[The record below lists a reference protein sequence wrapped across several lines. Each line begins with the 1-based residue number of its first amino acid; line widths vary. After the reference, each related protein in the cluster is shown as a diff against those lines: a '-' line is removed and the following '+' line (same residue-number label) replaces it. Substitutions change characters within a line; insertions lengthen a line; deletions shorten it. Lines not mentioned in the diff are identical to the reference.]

1 MTVSSAITRKDYDLT
16 GGFTSCPYNF
26 KVFEAADLKVTKR
39 NIYGIE
45 TILALGTDYTVTGAG
60 TEGGG
65 EVLLTSAGV
74 NGEHITIQRNLT
86 VTQMFAFRG
95 QKDFYAER
103 HENAYD
109 RIVML
114 IQQQSEASSRAIL
127 LPTTFIG
134 SSTIVNLIP
143 GYALGISADG
153 LSVQCVANTG
163 ANQSADLA
171 NTILAAKGAGLIGFT
186 YALAYAAGT
195 VGKELKDQK
204 DADTAL
210 ALRSTNLEAAN
221 LLNCKVPVRQTALA
235 GAVDANGAANFMA
248 IGSGLAVSLA
258 ATAVPVVV
266 AFAAGFGS
274 TGELDFVG
282 RATADL
288 ATAWSAL
295 TPSTTLYLYVDRN
308 VGTGALTYGFTAL
321 APTYG
326 YGTAKSIVAGQHTY
340 RIDEGVMYVGNGATA
355 TAVQRVFLG
364 ECLTGAA
371 TVTSVITYALMGRF
385 ESAWVTP
392 LPAVA
397 SNTPIQHN
405 IGDVAYTPR
414 LVLKN
419 LTTEINW
426 PVGAIADGPMAANA
440 SFTAPL
446 AFRRQTN
453 IANFINSSAQM
464 SIMNYTTGVI
474 SGTTL
479 TVANWA
485 YKVYCQ
491 RSW

>member
-1 MTVSSAITRKDYDLT
+1 MTVSSTITRRDYDLT

-114 IQQQSEASSRAIL
+114 IQQQSEASNRAIL

-143 GYALGISADG
+143 GYALGIAADG
-153 LSVQCVANTG
+153 LSVQCVPNTG

-171 NTILAAKGAGLIGFT
+171 NTVLAAKGAGLIGYT

-210 ALRSTNLEAAN
+210 ALRSTNLENAN
-221 LLNCKVPVRQTALA
+221 LVNCKVPVRQTALA

-340 RIDEGVMYVGNGATA
+340 RIDEGVMYVGNGSTA
-355 TAVQRVFLG
+355 AAVQRVFLG
-364 ECLTGAA
+364 ECVTGAA
-371 TVTSVITYALMGRF
+371 AVTSVITYALMGKF
-385 ESAWVTP
+385 IGALSAVPGTST
-392 LPAVA
+392 ATIYA
-397 SNTPIQHN
+397 HN
-405 IGDVAYTPR
+405 IGVNLIAMDSR
-414 LVLKN
+414 LVC
-419 LTTEINW
+419 LT
-426 PVGAIADGPMAANA
+426 ADASYLIGDEVPLRVVSDSTGISSVFSESATARNGLRVAAGT
-440 SFTAPL
+440 TAPYLRGAAGGAL
-446 AFRRQTN
+446 AAITAARWN
-453 IANFINSSAQM
+453 IRP
-464 SIMNYTTGVI
+464 
-474 SGTTL
+474 
-479 TVANWA
+479 VAT
-485 YKVYCQ
+485 
-491 RSW
+491 RSF